1 MQESIAQETLTDYLR
16 FSQRDARPDSIRGRL
31 DGEKEI
37 PASEQKEFSSHELRV
52 IAEGQVAL
60 TNYTRRLRDVRDG
73 LHAEVRE
80 KKASRDDRYKS
91 EKESVTSRMKKEL
104 QILTD
109 SWGEESPRGLRLRE
123 TSEEKRKA
131 YHRIEKDLG
140 RPPLLRLN
148 TPWFWGFTPYIAV
161 FTLLA
166 ILEAPINYIAIEV
179 FFQTAP
185 IFSAMTALFV
195 GVLFVS
201 FAHMFGV
208 LIRQTPLYS
217 TRPRRFFGWTS
228 AIGVLALAIS
238 VMTILFLM
246 RAQAGI
252 TEAARLQENANTA
265 FVQSVLPAERT
276 IVERTQQDLLR
287 ETREAREREK
297 IDYPKWG
304 MLILNIAV
312 FFVGTALSIVRHD
325 PHPDY
330 ETLLQDRERADK
342 ALEDFKA
349 SYIDRRGEL
358 HLHYEKRL
366 NDVETWSDVAER
378 EIKKLEEKI
387 ENLAA
392 QAGDD
397 FDVVL
402 NVVRLRILAYQD
414 GNHEGRKSP
423 DPLYFGAESLAKL
436 KSHLEVTS

>member
-1 MQESIAQETLTDYLR
+1 
-16 FSQRDARPDSIRGRL
+16 
-31 DGEKEI
+31 
-37 PASEQKEFSSHELRV
+37 
-52 IAEGQVAL
+52 
-60 TNYTRRLRDVRDG
+60 
-73 LHAEVRE
+73 
-80 KKASRDDRYKS
+80 
-91 EKESVTSRMKKEL
+91 
-104 QILTD
+104 
-109 SWGEESPRGLRLRE
+109 
-123 TSEEKRKA
+123 
-131 YHRIEKDLG
+131 
-140 RPPLLRLN
+140 
-148 TPWFWGFTPYIAV
+148 
-161 FTLLA
+161 
-166 ILEAPINYIAIEV
+166 
-179 FFQTAP
+179 
-185 IFSAMTALFV
+185 
-195 GVLFVS
+195 
-201 FAHMFGV
+201 
-208 LIRQTPLYS
+208 
-217 TRPRRFFGWTS
+217 
-228 AIGVLALAIS
+228 
-238 VMTILFLM
+238 MTILFLM